1 MKIVLLTSKQ
11 KQHDTTKEIYRLS
24 EELRGGVSYKL
35 VAIKTYYL
43 FQSVKNEIFSSDSR
57 KGGGVRSHIGMSSL
71 PAAVASIS
79 KPLIGTILVL
89 PWKQGEARRGFISFP
104 WFNQG
109 RDIPLLALLTNIHEK

>member
-24 EELRGGVSYKL
+24 EALRGGVSYKL
-35 VAIKTYYL
+35 MAIKTYYL

-79 KPLIGTILVL
+79 KLLIGTILVL
-89 PWKQGEARRGFISFP
+89 PWKPQGKQEEASFLSL
-104 WFNQG
+104 G
-109 RDIPLLALLTNIHEK
+109 LTKVETFLFWLC